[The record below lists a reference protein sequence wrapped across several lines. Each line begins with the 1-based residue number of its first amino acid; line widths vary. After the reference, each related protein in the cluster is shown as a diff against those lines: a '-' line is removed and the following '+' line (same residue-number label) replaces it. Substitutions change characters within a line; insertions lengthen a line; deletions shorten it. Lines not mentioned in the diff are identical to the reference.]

1 MDYHAKILQYSSEIN
16 DQCTHK
22 TFTRFSCSMPK
33 IGACVKLA
41 LFCILSE
48 NKGFFPFKML
58 PKLII
63 KSTFAYLNISINNYD
78 IILIQIFSLYMALF

>member
-33 IGACVKLA
+33 IGVCVKLA
-41 LFCILSE
+41 LFCTLSE
-48 NKGFFPFKML
+48 NKGFSLLKCCQSL
-58 PKLII
+58 SSNQHLHISISALII
-63 KSTFAYLNISINNYD
+63 M
-78 IILIQIFSLYMALF
+78 ILF